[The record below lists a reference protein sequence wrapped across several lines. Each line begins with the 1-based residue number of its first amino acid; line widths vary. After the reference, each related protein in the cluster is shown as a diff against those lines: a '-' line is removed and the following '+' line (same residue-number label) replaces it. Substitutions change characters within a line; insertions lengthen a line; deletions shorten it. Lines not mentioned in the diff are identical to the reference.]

1 MTETPFAPRRHAL
14 GPVDLVPLTQESI
27 PELAADVAALDP
39 WKRIGVAP
47 EAWAARMAKAT
58 PGGHRFVLEREGA
71 AVGYLSIR
79 HPFMRGPYLET
90 IAVFP
95 QAQGHGIARAV
106 IDWMAAEAAKDGERE
121 LWLCVTEWNVRARAA
136 YAALGFV
143 EVAPLA
149 DLVTDGQSEIFMRRT
164 LPRPTTAAR

>member
-1 MTETPFAPRRHAL
+1 MTETPFAARRHAL
-14 GPVDLVPLTQESI
+14 GPVDLVPLGPQAI
-27 PELAADVAALDP
+27 PDLAARVAALDP

-47 EAWAARMAKAT
+47 EAWAARMAKTT
-58 PGGHRFVLEREGA
+58 PGGHRFVLEREGK

-95 QAQGHGIARAV
+95 EAQGLGIARAV

-121 LWLCVTEWNVRARAA
+121 LWLCVTEWNEAARAA

-143 EVAPLA
+143 EVAPLP
-149 DLVTDGQSEIFMRRT
+149 DLVADGQSEIFMRRR
-164 LPRPTTAAR
+164 LAAPADRR

>member
-1 MTETPFAPRRHAL
+1 MTDAPFAPRRHAL
-14 GPVDLVPLTQESI
+14 GPVDLVPLGPQAI
-27 PELAADVAALDP
+27 PDLAVRVAAIDP

-47 EAWAARMAKAT
+47 EAWAARMAKTT

-71 AVGYLSIR
+71 SVGYLSIR

-95 QAQGHGIARAV
+95 EAQGHGIARAV

-121 LWLCVTEWNVRARAA
+121 LWLCVTEWNALARTA

-149 DLVTDGQSEIFMRRT
+149 DLVAEGQSEIFMRRR
-164 LPRPTTAAR
+164 LAAPADRR

>member
-1 MTETPFAPRRHAL
+1 MTDAPFARRRHAL
-14 GPVDLVPLTQESI
+14 GPVDLVPLGPEAI
-27 PELAADVAALDP
+27 PALAAGVAALDP

-47 EAWAARMAKAT
+47 EAWATRMAKTT

-90 IAVFP
+90 IAVF
-95 QAQGHGIARAV
+95 AEARGHGIARAV

-121 LWLCVTEWNVRARAA
+121 LWLCVTEWNAPARAA

-149 DLVTDGQSEIFMRRT
+149 DLVAEGQSEIFMRRT
-164 LPRPTTAAR
+164 LAAPTDLR